1 MFSAAKPLRPQ
12 LCILYI
18 WASLASRHTADAG
31 KGVLGELMKFE
42 MEAQMRLEQK
52 MKLAPRMIQSMEILQ
67 LPILALQER
76 IEQEL
81 NSNPVLE
88 MAEPS
93 NPEDAGPVE
102 RQSQDDIG
110 EKDLVVDTDNNKVKD
125 FERLDS
131 LDDDYNDYMSR
142 GEVFHRRTGSDES
155 DRKLEAIKNT
165 AAPPQSLHEHLTE
178 QWQLVEAAD
187 GVKKA
192 GSIIIDY
199 IDERGYLT
207 VRLEQLYNKDKADFT
222 FDDLK
227 QALQLVQK
235 LEPAGVGARD
245 LRECLL
251 IQLVRRSESEDGM
264 SQSSED
270 MSFEQ
275 RLVSEHMDE
284 LLENRLPSIARKMN
298 CSVEEIN
305 RAIGRI
311 AKLDTS
317 PGLQIASVRNNPI
330 TADVIVE
337 YLEDSDQLRRSDSEA
352 SDYSVR
358 LADSDLPTLR
368 VNSYYAK
375 MAKDAKVNE
384 KTKKFLQN
392 NIRSAQWVIDAIE
405 QRKNTL
411 LKVARSIVKYQRDF
425 FDKGQLYLKPLPMSK
440 VADDIGVH
448 LATVSRAVAGK
459 YVQCSWGIL
468 PLRKFFSGGTED
480 AGGQEH
486 SWEAIRAKLQQIIDD
501 EDKSKPLSDDQI
513 RKKLA
518 EAGINNLARRTIAKY
533 RKLLKIP
540 TARFRKKY

>member
-1 MFSAAKPLRPQ
+1 
-12 LCILYI
+12 
-18 WASLASRHTADAG
+18 
-31 KGVLGELMKFE
+31 MKFG
-42 MEAQMRLEQK
+42 MEAQMRAEQQ

-67 LPILALQER
+67 LSILALQER

-88 MAEPS
+88 MEEPS
-93 NPEDAGPVE
+93 NPEEDVSAE
-102 RQSQDDIG
+102 QQLQDDIG
-110 EKDLVVDTDNNKVKD
+110 EKDLVVDTDNNKVRD
-125 FERLDS
+125 FERLDN
-131 LDDDYNDYMSR
+131 LDDDYQDYMSR
-142 GEVFHRRTGSDES
+142 VEVFRRRTSPDEH

-165 AAPPQSLHEHLTE
+165 AAPPQSLHEHLAG
-178 QWQLVEAAD
+178 QWRLVEAED

-192 GSIIIDY
+192 GSTIIDY

-222 FDDLK
+222 LNDLK

-235 LEPAGVGARD
+235 LEPPGVGARD

-251 IQLVRRSESEDGM
+251 IQM
-264 SQSSED
+264 AQSGED

-284 LLENRLPSIARKMN
+284 LLENHLPDIARKMN

-305 RAIGRI
+305 RAIQRI
-311 AKLDTS
+311 SKLDTS
-317 PGLQIASVRNNPI
+317 PGLQIGRDQNHPV
-330 TADVIVE
+330 TTDVIVQA
-337 YLEDSDQLRRSDSEA
+337 LDDST
-352 SDYSVR
+352 DYSVQ
-358 LADSDLPTLR
+358 LADSNLPGLR
-368 VNSYYAK
+368 VSNYYAK
-375 MAKDAKVNE
+375 MAKDAKINE

-411 LKVARSIVKYQRDF
+411 LKVARSVVKYQREF
-425 FDKGQLYLKPLPMSK
+425 FEKGQLYLKPLPMSK

-448 LATVSRAVAGK
+448 LATVSRAAAGK

-480 AGGQEH
+480 IEGQEH
-486 SWEAIRAKLQQIIDD
+486 SWEAIRAKLQQIIDA
-501 EDKSKPLSDDQI
+501 EDKNKPLSDDQLL
-513 RKKLA
+513 KKLA
-518 EAGINNLARRTIAKY
+518 EAGIKNLARRTIAKY
-533 RKLLKIP
+533 RKLLNIP

>member
-1 MFSAAKPLRPQ
+1 
-12 LCILYI
+12 
-18 WASLASRHTADAG
+18 
-31 KGVLGELMKFE
+31 MKLE
-42 MEAQMRLEQK
+42 MRGDMRMEQR
-52 MKLAPRMIQSMEILQ
+52 MVLAPRMIQSMEILQ

-88 MAEPS
+88 IEGSS
-93 NPEDAGPVE
+93 NPDDANPVD

-110 EKDLVVDTDNNKVKD
+110 EKDLVVDTDNNKVRD

-131 LDDDYNDYMSR
+131 LGDDYQDYMSR
-142 GEVFHRRTGSDES
+142 GEFFRRRTGLDEA

-165 AAPPQSLHEHLTE
+165 AAPPQSLHEHLTG
-178 QWQLVEAAD
+178 QWQLVEAED

-199 IDERGYLT
+199 IDEKGYLA

-222 FDDLK
+222 LDDLK

-235 LEPAGVGARD
+235 LEPPGVGARNPA
-245 LRECLL
+245 ECLL
-251 IQLVRRSESEDGM
+251 IQM
-264 SQSSED
+264 AQSSED
-270 MSFEQ
+270 MSFEA
-275 RLVSEHMDE
+275 RLVAEHMDE
-284 LLENRLPSIARKMN
+284 LLENHLPDIAKKMN

-305 RAIGRI
+305 QAIERMS
-311 AKLDTS
+311 KLDIS
-317 PGLQIASVRNNPI
+317 PGLQIASVRNHPI
-330 TADVIVE
+330 TADVIMQS
-337 YLEDSDQLRRSDSEA
+337 LDDST
-352 SDYSVR
+352 DYSVQ
-358 LADSDLPTLR
+358 LADSDLPALR
-368 VNSYYAK
+368 VSSYYTK
-375 MAKDAKVNE
+375 MAKDVGVNE

-411 LKVARSIVKYQRDF
+411 LRVARSVVKFQREF
-425 FDKGQLYLKPLPMSK
+425 FEKGQLYLKPLPMSK

-459 YVQCSWGIL
+459 YIQCYWGIL

-480 AGGQEH
+480 TKGQEH
-486 SWEAIRAKLQQIIDD
+486 SWEAIRAKLQQIIDA
-501 EDKSKPLSDDQI
+501 EDKTKPLSDDQI

-518 EAGINNLARRTIAKY
+518 QIGIENLARRTIAKY
-533 RKLLKIP
+533 RKLLNIP
-540 TARFRKKY
+540 AARFRKKY